1 MVEEHCFTSAAPTES
16 ILGEGTKTQPGQPR
30 SYNDAAF
37 KPLTIL
43 LRGLKK
49 LRYMH
54 RNLAKRGFPTEPEQ

>member
-30 SYNDAAF
+30 SYNDAGF
-37 KPLTIL
+37 NPLKVL
-43 LRGLKK
+43 LRGQK

-54 RNLAKRGFPTEPEQ
+54 RNPAKHSFPTEPEQ